1 MKDSGITERNKEK
14 VRYLMNLS
22 FEMRRN
28 EIVKE
33 PQPLEELLQKF
44 PFLKHP
50 EEVHMHVII
59 NTQLTTCKSKA
70 KDYPREVAEP
80 KVPQRP
86 QYH

>member
-28 EIVKE
+28 KIVKE

-50 EEVHMHVII
+50 EEVHMHV
-59 NTQLTTCKSKA
+59 NYKSGLHLGFDQRGGAKA
-70 KDYPREVAEP
+70 SLIRERGEG
-80 KVPQRP
+80 Q
-86 QYH
+86 